1 MKTKQLSVF
10 LENKTGRINQVARI
24 LGENGINMHAFS
36 VAESADF
43 GIIRMI
49 VSDVERA
56 SSIMKE
62 AHFAVR
68 ITDVVCI
75 QCSNSA
81 GSLSKILDVLAK
93 ANVFIEYMYAFVGKK
108 DNKAVV
114 VIKTLELEK
123 AEQLLIS
130 HNVTTIHA
138 ENLYRKF

>member
-1 MKTKQLSVF
+1 MRTKQLSVF

-56 SSIMKE
+56 SAIMKE

-81 GSLSKILDVLAK
+81 GSLSKILDVLAN
-93 ANVFIEYMYAFVGKK
+93 ANVFIEYMYAFSDG
-108 DNKAVV
+108 NIARV
-114 VIKTLELEK
+114 VIRPTDLELCLKVLNENHCDI
-123 AEQLLIS
+123 IS
-130 HNVTTIHA
+130 
-138 ENLYRKF
+138 NL

>member
-56 SSIMKE
+56 CSIMKE

-81 GSLSKILDVLAK
+81 GSLSKILDVLAN
-93 ANVFIEYMYAFVGKK
+93 ANVFIEYMYAFSEG
-108 DNKAVV
+108 DSARV
-114 VIKTLELEK
+114 VIRPTDLELCLPVLNENHCDI
-123 AEQLLIS
+123 IS
-130 HNVTTIHA
+130 K
-138 ENLYRKF
+138 L

>member
-1 MKTKQLSVF
+1 MMRTKQLSVF

-56 SSIMKE
+56 SAIMRE

-81 GSLSKILDVLAK
+81 GSLSKILDVLAN
-93 ANVFIEYMYAFVGKK
+93 ANVFIEYMYAFSDG
-108 DNKAVV
+108 NIARV
-114 VIKTLELEK
+114 VIRPTDLELCLKVLNENHCDI
-123 AEQLLIS
+123 IS
-130 HNVTTIHA
+130 
-138 ENLYRKF
+138 NL

>member
-1 MKTKQLSVF
+1 MMRTKQLSVF

-56 SSIMKE
+56 SAIMKE

-81 GSLSKILDVLAK
+81 GSLSKILDVLAN
-93 ANVFIEYMYAFVGKK
+93 ANVFIEYMYAFSDG
-108 DNKAVV
+108 NIARV
-114 VIKTLELEK
+114 VIRPTDLELCLKVLNENHCDI
-123 AEQLLIS
+123 IS
-130 HNVTTIHA
+130 
-138 ENLYRKF
+138 NL

>member
-56 SSIMKE
+56 CSIMKE

-81 GSLSKILDVLAK
+81 GSLSKILDVLAN
-93 ANVFIEYMYAFVGKK
+93 ANVFIEYMYAFSEG
-108 DNKAVV
+108 DTARV
-114 VIKTLELEK
+114 VIRPTDLELCLQVLNENHCDI
-123 AEQLLIS
+123 IS
-130 HNVTTIHA
+130 K
-138 ENLYRKF
+138 L

>member
-93 ANVFIEYMYAFVGKK
+93 ANVFIEYMYAFSEG
-108 DNKAVV
+108 DTARV
-114 VIKTLELEK
+114 VIRPTDLELCLQVLNENHCDI
-123 AEQLLIS
+123 IS
-130 HNVTTIHA
+130 K
-138 ENLYRKF
+138 L

>member
-56 SSIMKE
+56 CSIMKE

-81 GSLSKILDVLAK
+81 GSLSKILDVLAN
-93 ANVFIEYMYAFVGKK
+93 ANVFIEYMYAFSEG
-108 DNKAVV
+108 DTARV
-114 VIKTLELEK
+114 VIRTNDMDKCVSVLGTCSCTLIKE
-123 AEQLLIS
+123 
-130 HNVTTIHA
+130 V
-138 ENLYRKF
+138 

>member
-1 MKTKQLSVF
+1 MKTKQRSVF

-93 ANVFIEYMYAFVGKK
+93 ANVFIEYMYAFSEG
-108 DNKAVV
+108 DTARV
-114 VIKTLELEK
+114 VIRPTDLELCLQVLNENHCDI
-123 AEQLLIS
+123 IS
-130 HNVTTIHA
+130 K
-138 ENLYRKF
+138 L